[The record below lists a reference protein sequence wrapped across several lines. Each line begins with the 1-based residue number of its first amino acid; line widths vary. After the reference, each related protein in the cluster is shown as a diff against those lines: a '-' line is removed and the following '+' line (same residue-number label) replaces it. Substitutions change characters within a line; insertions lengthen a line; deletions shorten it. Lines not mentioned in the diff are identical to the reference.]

1 MDESLINI
9 REEMELIQTRQQELI
24 VEGSHGHERE
34 MWRLQIVWNYL
45 RDKVKVIPY
54 NTSEYWH

>member
-34 MWRLQIVWNYL
+34 MWRLQIVWDYL
-45 RDKVKVIPY
+45 RDKYIITTKG
-54 NTSEYWH
+54 NGQLH

>member
-34 MWRLQIVWNYL
+34 LWRLQIVWDYL
-45 RDKVKVIPY
+45 RDKYIITTKG
-54 NTSEYWH
+54 NGQLH

>member
-34 MWRLQIVWNYL
+34 LWRLQIVWDYL
-45 RDKVKVIPY
+45 RDKYLILTKG
-54 NTSEYWH
+54 NGQLH

>member
-24 VEGSHGHERE
+24 VEGSRGHERE
-34 MWRLQIVWNYL
+34 LWRLQIVWDYL
-45 RDKVKVIPY
+45 RDKYIITTKG
-54 NTSEYWH
+54 NGQLH